1 MGKTQRYLTMGG
13 KVHYDRVRYKSR
25 RERVDRHGKNL
36 RMVFIFIAIAAIVLI
51 YKNRVSIYDWI
62 RYSF

>member
-1 MGKTQRYLTMGG
+1 MGG

-36 RMVFIFIAIAAIVLI
+36 RMVFIFVAIAAIVLI
-51 YKNRVSIYDWI
+51 YKHRVSIYDWI